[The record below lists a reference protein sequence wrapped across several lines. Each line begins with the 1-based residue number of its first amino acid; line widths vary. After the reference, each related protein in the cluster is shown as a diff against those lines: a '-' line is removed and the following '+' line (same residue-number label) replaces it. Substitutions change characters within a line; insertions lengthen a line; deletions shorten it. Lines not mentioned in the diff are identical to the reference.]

1 MDVRKWLL
9 RAICVNISNS
19 VLFTLMSKEHEYPH
33 LTNCSLNNM
42 THDMAFK
49 DKQDLTDEK
58 GELWKFPTQVNPIAL
73 KPRGKI
79 SGEISRTTEIQKAM
93 LYLKW
98 QNICSKDSFEK
109 S

>member
-9 RAICVNISNS
+9 RAICVNISDS

-49 DKQDLTDEK
+49 DKQDLTDENRNF
-58 GELWKFPTQVNPIAL
+58 ENFPDKFIL
-73 KPRGKI
+73 
-79 SGEISRTTEIQKAM
+79 
-93 LYLKW
+93 
-98 QNICSKDSFEK
+98 
-109 S
+109 